1 MKYYAGLDVSTQ
13 ETAICVVDA
22 DGSILAEKAVATD
35 PDEIGGYLASL
46 GMEFERVGLE
56 SGPCSPW
63 LYQALILGKLP
74 AVCICARHASATLKA
89 QNVKTDKNDA
99 RGIAHIMRTGWYRLS
114 HVKSDE
120 NQKTRVLL
128 NTRKTLLGQRYE
140 IENQIRG
147 TLKVFGFKVGQIAA
161 SQFESRIRTLLE
173 LQSTLHSY
181 LEPMLTIR
189 RHLMAEC
196 RELDRRIQRIVKQ
209 DELCQRLMTVPGVG
223 VLTALL
229 FKCTIDDPRR
239 FKKSADVGVHLGLTP
254 RKYASGEV
262 DYNGRITKCGDPM
275 MRSCL
280 YEAASA
286 VMRRNAK
293 NTVLK
298 EWGGRIAQRSCRKSA
313 FVAVSRKL
321 AVLMHRMWIDG
332 TEFREQPDV
341 ATA

>member
-13 ETAICVVDA
+13 ETAICIVDA
-22 DGSILAEKAVATD
+22 DGAVIAEKTVATD
-35 PDEIGGYLASL
+35 PDEIAGYLVSTNL
-46 GMEFERVGLE
+46 EYERVGLE
-56 SGPCSPW
+56 AGPCSPW
-63 LYQALILGKLP
+63 LYQALIMCEVP
-74 AVCICARHASATLKA
+74 AICICAYHASATLKA

-120 NQKTRVLL
+120 SQKTRVLI
-128 NTRKTLLGQRYE
+128 NTRKTLLGQRLE
-140 IENQIRG
+140 IESQIRG
-147 TLKVFGFKVGQIAA
+147 TLKVFGFKVGQVAT
-161 SQFESRIRTLLE
+161 SQFESRVRTLLE
-173 LQSTLHSY
+173 LQPTLHSY
-181 LEPMLTIR
+181 LEPLLTIR

-196 RELDRRIQRIVKQ
+196 RELDRRIQSMVKK

-229 FKCTIDDPRR
+229 FKCTIDDPGR
-239 FKKSADVGVHLGLTP
+239 FKKSSDVGVHLGLTP

-262 DYNGRITKCGDPM
+262 DYNGRITKSGDPM

-293 NTVLK
+293 NTALK
-298 EWGGRIAQRSCRKSA
+298 QWGGRIAKRSCRKSA

-332 TEFREQPDV
+332 AEFRETEV
-341 ATA
+341 VTA